1 MRNATKHFVGI
12 DLHKSILQV
21 CVLGTDGEIIKE
33 HRFRGQSLED
43 GLAVVEWLTQWKRSG
58 RFCVE
63 AVGMNR
69 WFVNACQDLGLQ
81 IVVVDPTKMDL
92 KMLGKKTDRRDAYE
106 LARRLRLGDVDR
118 NAATY
123 FPNDVEFAGRKLVR
137 TRHRLM
143 QLRQQIVNQI
153 RAMLASYRVDAPSN
167 QLHRKG
173 ALEKLREVS
182 LATDD
187 QTLCLQAL
195 VKSLEAI
202 QCSIESLSTRIVA
215 RTNSEKA
222 TKTLAL
228 LPSVG
233 PLTATTL
240 AVKLGDLSRFRN
252 AKAVASYAGL
262 APRVANSADKS
273 HHGRITKRGNRELRW
288 ILTQWSVRLLS
299 FNAVAKDWA
308 KPLLLRMH
316 RNKVRM
322 ALARRLLVGVYIM
335 LTRGE
340 AFSLERCL
348 ARYPAQK
355 PQRHSRTSRTPT
367 VAHFEETPGCFGKLS
382 RPNEDA
388 TDSPT

>member
-1 MRNATKHFVGI
+1 MNEDTKHFVGI

-21 CVLGTDGEIIKE
+21 CVLGTDGEIVKE
-33 HRFRGQSLED
+33 HRFRGESLED
-43 GLAVVEWLTQWKRSG
+43 GLAVVEWLGQWKHGG

-69 WFVNACQDLGLQ
+69 WFVNACQDQGLE
-81 IVVVDPTKMDL
+81 IVVVDSTKIDL

-106 LARRLRLGDVDR
+106 LARRLRLGDIDR
-118 NAATY
+118 NAVTY
-123 FPNDVEFAGRKLVR
+123 FPGDVEFGGRKLVR
-137 TRHRLM
+137 TRHRLV
-143 QLRQQIVNQI
+143 QLRQQIVNQV

-167 QLHRKG
+167 QLYRKG
-173 ALEKLREVS
+173 AIEKLRAVS

-187 QTLCLQAL
+187 QSLCLEVL
-195 VKSLEAI
+195 VSSLEAV
-202 QCSIESLSTRIVA
+202 QGSIESLSNRIVA

-222 TKTLAL
+222 TKALAL

-240 AVKLGDLSRFRN
+240 AVELGDLFRFRN
-252 AKAVASYAGL
+252 SKAVASYAGL
-262 APRVANSADKS
+262 VPRVSNSADKS

-299 FNAVAKDWA
+299 FNTVAKEWA

-340 AFSLERCL
+340 VFSLERCL
-348 ARYPAQK
+348 DR
-355 PQRHSRTSRTPT
+355 
-367 VAHFEETPGCFGKLS
+367 
-382 RPNEDA
+382 
-388 TDSPT
+388 